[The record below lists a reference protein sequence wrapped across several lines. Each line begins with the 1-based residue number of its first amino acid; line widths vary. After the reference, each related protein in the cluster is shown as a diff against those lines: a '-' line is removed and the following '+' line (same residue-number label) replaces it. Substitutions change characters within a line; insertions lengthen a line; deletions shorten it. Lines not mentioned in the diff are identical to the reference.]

1 MADPVKPARPYRSS
15 LRDRQ
20 RAVTRA
26 AVVDAATRLFVEQ
39 GYAATSVA
47 KIASDAEVSAETV
60 YAVFGTKRDLLQ
72 AVVQTA
78 ATGVAEG
85 GAVIGPELLEQV
97 RGEPDQRRRF
107 DLLTNATRDTLRR
120 VGRLD
125 EVVRAA
131 AAGDPEIAVLLG
143 EHEARRLGDV
153 RILVR
158 LLGETGPL
166 RVSEREATDLM
177 WALSRSTGLY
187 LALTLDRG
195 WSDERAFRALNDT
208 IARALFP
215 DDD

>member
-1 MADPVKPARPYRSS
+1 MADPVKPARPYRSA

-20 RAVTRA
+20 RAETRA
-26 AVVDAATRLFVEQ
+26 AVVDAATRLFVER

-85 GAVIGPELLEQV
+85 GAVIGPDLLEQV

-107 DLLTNATRDTLRR
+107 DLMTNATRDTLRR

-131 AAGDPEIAVLLG
+131 ADGDPEIAALLR

-158 LLGETGPL
+158 LLAEAGPL

-177 WALSRSTGLY
+177 WALSRSTDLY
-187 LALTLDRG
+187 RALTVDRG

-208 IARALFP
+208 IARVLFV
-215 DDD
+215 DHH

>member
-1 MADPVKPARPYRSS
+1 MADPVKPARPYRSA

-20 RAVTRA
+20 RAETRA
-26 AVVDAATRLFVEQ
+26 AVVDAATRLFVER

-47 KIASDAEVSAETV
+47 KIASDADVSAETV

-85 GAVIGPELLEQV
+85 GAVIGPELLEQA

-107 DLLTNATRDTLRR
+107 DLMTNATRDTLRR

-131 AAGDPEIAVLLG
+131 ADGDPEIAALLR

-158 LLGETGPL
+158 LLAETGPL

-177 WALSRSTGLY
+177 WALSRSTDLY
-187 LALTLDRG
+187 RALTVDRG

-208 IARALFP
+208 IARVLFV
-215 DDD
+215 DHH